1 MKRLILLAPCL
12 ALAAACGS
20 NTGTIQPGN
29 WETTTR
35 FTNVE
40 IPGMPEAMAK
50 QMQSQ
55 LANQAQ
61 TQTRCITP
69 AEAANP
75 TGGMMGSSNPQ
86 GCNFDEQ
93 TFSGGTIRVR
103 GTCPAPGGQGQI
115 RMSWEG
121 SYTDTTMQ
129 GNITTEVTGGP
140 QNMRMT
146 GTINSRRTGDCPS
159 G

>member
-1 MKRLILLAPCL
+1 MKRFILLAPAV
-12 ALAAACGS
+12 ALAVACSG
-20 NTGTIQPGN
+20 NTGTIQPGQ

-35 FTNVE
+35 FSSVE
-40 IPGMPEAMAK
+40 VPGMAPEMAK

-75 TGGMMGSSNPQ
+75 TGGMMGQNPA
-86 GCNFDEQ
+86 GCNFTDQ
-93 TFSGGTIRVR
+93 VFSGGVIRVH
-103 GTCPAPGGQGQI
+103 GTCQPPGGQGQI

-121 SYTDTTMQ
+121 SYT
-129 GNITTEVTGGP
+129 
-140 QNMRMT
+140 
-146 GTINSRRTGDCPS
+146 
-159 G
+159 